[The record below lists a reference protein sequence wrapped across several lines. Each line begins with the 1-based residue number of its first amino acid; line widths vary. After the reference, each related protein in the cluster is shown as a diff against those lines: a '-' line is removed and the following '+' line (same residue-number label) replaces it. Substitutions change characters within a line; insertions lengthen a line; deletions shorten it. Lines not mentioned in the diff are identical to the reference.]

1 MKKTGNDEKF
11 LIFVVMELIL
21 KSFKASMK
29 WMKYKHNMHHDM
41 LLYSY
46 NIKKSVATIKERL
59 HHLIY
64 KNIHQKYWKKG
75 NEIATSPVGNI
86 FIISSVNLLTHTN
99 KIMNTKHKNKM

>member
-11 LIFVVMELIL
+11 LIFVVIELIL

-46 NIKKSVATIKERL
+46 NIKKSVAAFKERL
-59 HHLIY
+59 RHLIY

-86 FIISSVNLLTHTN
+86 IISSVNLLTHTN